1 MMSTSTVP
9 GFGEG
14 LTVTI
19 LQNCVVMVG
28 FGGGLTTGTQRS
40 ENITKIIFHNIMEG
54 NRKGKRKASNI
65 SMLRYAPVTKKNT
78 KEEFNKLIGGSS
90 QTSMKTLMNF
100 LKKKNVRNYN
110 GLLRELK
117 NTGKIG
123 NVKNY
128 ELNHY
133 INTKNNKVLEL
144 LWSFGKLK
152 KERLEKIMID
162 TNSSFLYKFMKNKSI
177 YDINSKNIALKSIKK
192 GSKNVFRDSYN
203 DAFVGNIINIV
214 ELKGKMSD
222 KNINKEYRDKKHAKS
237 MFLNEATKLFNKYQ
251 ETKNNSILRDLR
263 LLNNNLLANETL
275 NNLY

>member
-1 MMSTSTVP
+1 
-9 GFGEG
+9 
-14 LTVTI
+14 
-19 LQNCVVMVG
+19 
-28 FGGGLTTGTQRS
+28 
-40 ENITKIIFHNIMEG
+40 MEG

>member
-162 TNSSFLYKFMKNKSI
+162 KNSSFLYNFMKRRFSG
-177 YDINSKNIALKSIKK
+177 INSKNIALKSIKK
-192 GSKNVFRDSYN
+192 GSKNVFRNSYN
-203 DAFVGNIINIV
+203 DAFVGNIENMV
-214 ELKGKMSD
+214 EIKGKMSE
-222 KNINKEYRDKKHAKS
+222 KNINQEYRFKK
-237 MFLNEATKLFNKYQ
+237 NEKRKIRKDHNRFEIFISL
-251 ETKNNSILRDLR
+251 
-263 LLNNNLLANETL
+263 
-275 NNLY
+275 

>member
-1 MMSTSTVP
+1 
-9 GFGEG
+9 
-14 LTVTI
+14 
-19 LQNCVVMVG
+19 
-28 FGGGLTTGTQRS
+28 
-40 ENITKIIFHNIMEG
+40 
-54 NRKGKRKASNI
+54 
-65 SMLRYAPVTKKNT
+65 
-78 KEEFNKLIGGSS
+78 
-90 QTSMKTLMNF
+90 
-100 LKKKNVRNYN
+100 
-110 GLLRELK
+110 
-117 NTGKIG
+117 
-123 NVKNY
+123 
-128 ELNHY
+128 
-133 INTKNNKVLEL
+133 
-144 LWSFGKLK
+144 
-152 KERLEKIMID
+152 MID

>member
-1 MMSTSTVP
+1 MSTSTVP